1 MEASLGE
8 PFLLSSY
15 TTTNKASK
23 SSKTSG
29 RLPSIFASHHGTGG
43 SSDGHIT
50 VAAQGDGVH
59 VLDLSTL
66 HPIISH
72 TLGPT
77 ITFSCPSVTR
87 SELQSA
93 NHVCTTYA
101 AISSSPEIS
110 EDEKS
115 RTIWMWKE
123 GLSSSVADRVV
134 QRKKAV
140 VLPHSI
146 SGLYIDS
153 ELPSRVL
160 VTSSQGDL
168 TVLHSDLQIQATRTS
183 KCESLKT
190 FVLSRRNC
198 TFLPPRGSVPSSAA
212 IVISFVTLNANV
224 RIQIL
229 AVDLEDQFRELGNI
243 ELPIKYQS
251 FCDVSFSG
259 TGFFSVLLTDGT
271 WSSFELKRSDDTLYL
286 NSIENIQLTSLS
298 FILSSNGA
306 EASILALGSSYV
318 LLAGSTGSSSNR
330 EVVLLFWDLSF
341 SVLLASHTLPLP
353 PYLTN
358 EKVSITLVGALSS
371 SNVLLLISPIS
382 IIPGRRQSQGQ
393 SSSSSSVWVVP
404 VTVPPSSSIANA
416 IGRAAAATPWLA
428 VSDAQGDSHDAGRT
442 KLVNEMRSAM
452 DRNQPENA
460 NNAFFEWE
468 KQAVLENSQHKLPEM
483 PTLYGYN
490 FTKEI
495 LNIVLQPSKPTK
507 KTLYSSKIVQH
518 LLEKKVVSA
527 GMVEADLLG
536 VFRSHNDWKSICSA
550 LTRVSDLQEAEI
562 IECLCF
568 VLARYRQARRPTSSD
583 AMQIDSVSSMNDDC
597 PTLQAF
603 LSLVVRYSCSLNPL
617 RAAFRRYL
625 SDVDDVICL
634 LEMLDS
640 WIGQWAGRDTRLLPS
655 NKTVKQNEL
664 GVYITTL
671 ESQDSLA
678 DIPSMLQ
685 ITFFLQCLIDTSFI
699 NLIQTPS
706 AQRILRG
713 IQAHIDPEIKYID
726 QTEQLRGP
734 LELFV
739 KAQTKA
745 IKEAKAASEG
755 IKVPT
760 PDRKQRRKLLHEQA
774 GATIGLYRLEE
785 LTL

>member
-15 TTTNKASK
+15 TTTNKVSK
-23 SSKTSG
+23 SSKLSG
-29 RLPSIFASHHGTGG
+29 SLPSIFASHQGTGG

-93 NHVCTTYA
+93 NFVCTTYA
-101 AISSSPEIS
+101 AISSSPDIS
-110 EDEKS
+110 EEEKDH
-115 RTIWMWKE
+115 TIWMWKE
-123 GLSSSVADRVV
+123 GLSSSVADRAA

-146 SGLYIDS
+146 SGLYIES

-168 TVLHSDLQIQATRTS
+168 TVLHSDLQIRATRTS
-183 KCESLKT
+183 KYESLKT

-198 TFLPPRGSVPSSAA
+198 TFLPPPGSVPSSAA
-212 IVISFVTLNANV
+212 IVISFITLNGNV

-229 AVDLEDQFRELGNI
+229 AVDPEDQFHELGDI
-243 ELPIKYQS
+243 DLPIKSQS

-259 TGFFSVLLTDGT
+259 TGFFSVLLKNGT

-286 NSIENIQLTSLS
+286 HSLENIQLTSLS
-298 FILSSNGA
+298 FISSSKSA
-306 EASILALGSSYV
+306 EATILALGSSHV
-318 LLAGSTGSSSNR
+318 LLAGLTGSTSNR

-341 SVLLASHTLPLP
+341 SVLLASRTLPLP
-353 PYLTN
+353 PYTTN

-371 SNVLLLISPIS
+371 SNVLLLISPTSVIS
-382 IIPGRRQSQGQ
+382 GRRQSQGQ
-393 SSSSSSVWVVP
+393 SSFSSTVWAVP

-428 VSDAQGDSHDAGRT
+428 VSDAQDDLHDAGRT

-460 NNAFFEWE
+460 KNAFFEWE
-468 KQAVLENSQHKLPEM
+468 KQTVSENSQDKPRDT

-495 LNIVLQPSKPTK
+495 LNIILQPT
-507 KTLYSSKIVQH
+507 KTLYPSKIVQH

-536 VFRSHNDWKSICSA
+536 VLRSHNDWKSISLA

-562 IECLCF
+562 VECLCF
-568 VLARYRQARRPTSSD
+568 VLARYRQARIATSSD
-583 AMQIDSVSSMNDDC
+583 AMQIDSVPSMDNDC
-597 PTLQAF
+597 PTLQTF
-603 LSLVVRYSCSLNPL
+603 LSLVLRYSCSPNPL

-634 LEMLDS
+634 LEVLDS
-640 WIGQWAGRDTRLLPS
+640 WIGQWAGRDTHLLPS
-655 NKTVKQNEL
+655 NKMVKKNEL

-671 ESQDSLA
+671 GDKDTPT

-706 AQRILRG
+706 AHGILRR

-760 PDRKQRRKLLHEQA
+760 LDLKQRKKLLHEQA

>member
-1 MEASLGE
+1 MEASIGE

-15 TTTNKASK
+15 TTTNKVSK
-23 SSKTSG
+23 LSKLSG
-29 RLPSIFASHHGTGG
+29 RLPSIFASHQGTGG
-43 SSDGHIT
+43 NSDGHIT

-101 AISSSPEIS
+101 AISSSPDIS

-123 GLSSSVADRVV
+123 GLSSSVADRAA

-146 SGLYIDS
+146 SGLYIES

-198 TFLPPRGSVPSSAA
+198 TFLPPPGSVPSSAA
-212 IVISFVTLNANV
+212 IVISFVTMNGNV

-229 AVDLEDQFRELGNI
+229 AVDLEDQFHELGDI
-243 ELPIKYQS
+243 ELPIKSQS

-259 TGFFSVLLTDGT
+259 AGFFSVLLKDGT

-286 NSIENIQLTSLS
+286 LSLDNIQLTSLS
-298 FILSSNGA
+298 FISSDSA
-306 EASILALGSSYV
+306 EASTLALGSSHV
-318 LLAGSTGSSSNR
+318 LLAGLTGSTSNR

-341 SVLLASHTLPLP
+341 SVLLASRTLPLP
-353 PYLTN
+353 PYITN

-371 SNVLLLISPIS
+371 SNVLLLVSPTSVIS
-382 IIPGRRQSQGQ
+382 GRRQSQGQ

-428 VSDAQGDSHDAGRT
+428 VSDAQGDSYDARRT
-442 KLVNEMRSAM
+442 NLVNEMRSAM

-460 NNAFFEWE
+460 NTAFFEWE
-468 KQAVLENSQHKLPEM
+468 KQAVLENSQDKLPEM

-536 VFRSHNDWKSICSA
+536 MLRSHNDWKSISLA

-562 IECLCF
+562 VECLCF

-583 AMQIDSVSSMNDDC
+583 AMQIDSVPNMDDDC

-603 LSLVVRYSCSLNPL
+603 LSLVLRYSYSPNPL

-634 LEMLDS
+634 LEVLDS
-640 WIGQWAGRDTRLLPS
+640 WIGQRAGRDTRLLPS
-655 NKTVKQNEL
+655 SKMVKQNEL
-664 GVYITTL
+664 GVYITIL
-671 ESQDSLA
+671 ESKDTST

-706 AQRILRG
+706 VHRILKR
-713 IQAHIDPEIKYID
+713 IQAHIDPEIKFIE

>member
-1 MEASLGE
+1 MEASIGE

-15 TTTNKASK
+15 TTTNKVSK
-23 SSKTSG
+23 LSKLSG
-29 RLPSIFASHHGTGG
+29 RLPSIFASHQGTGG
-43 SSDGHIT
+43 NSDGHIT

-101 AISSSPEIS
+101 AISSSPDIS

-123 GLSSSVADRVV
+123 GLSSSVADRAA

-146 SGLYIDS
+146 SGLYIES

-198 TFLPPRGSVPSSAA
+198 TFLPSRGSVPSSAA

-229 AVDLEDQFRELGNI
+229 AVDLEDRFHELGDI
-243 ELPIKYQS
+243 ELPIKSQS

-271 WSSFELKRSDDTLYL
+271 WSSFELKRSDDTLYF
-286 NSIENIQLTSLS
+286 NSLENVKLTSLS
-298 FILSSNGA
+298 FISSSNSA
-306 EASILALGSSYV
+306 EASILALGSSHV
-318 LLAGSTGSSSNR
+318 LLAGLTGSTSNR

-341 SVLLASHTLPLP
+341 SVLLASRTLPLP
-353 PYLTN
+353 PYVTN

-371 SNVLLLISPIS
+371 SNVLLLVSPTSVIS
-382 IIPGRRQSQGQ
+382 GRRQSQGQ

-416 IGRAAAATPWLA
+416 IGRAAAAMPWLA
-428 VSDAQGDSHDAGRT
+428 VTDAQGDSHDAGRS
-442 KLVNEMRSAM
+442 KLVNEIRSAM

-460 NNAFFEWE
+460 KNAFFEWE
-468 KQAVLENSQHKLPEM
+468 KHTVSENSQDKPPGT

-495 LNIVLQPSKPTK
+495 LNIVLQPSIPT
-507 KTLYSSKIVQH
+507 KTLYPSKIVQH

-527 GMVEADLLG
+527 GMMEADLLG
-536 VFRSHNDWKSICSA
+536 VLRSHNDWKSISLA

-562 IECLCF
+562 VECLCF
-568 VLARYRQARRPTSSD
+568 VLARYRQARRATSSD
-583 AMQIDSVSSMNDDC
+583 AMQIDSVPGMDNEC

-603 LSLVVRYSCSLNPL
+603 LSLVLRYSCSPNPL

-634 LEMLDS
+634 LEVLDS

-655 NKTVKQNEL
+655 NKMVKKNEL
-664 GVYITTL
+664 GVYIMTS
-671 ESQDSLA
+671 ESKDSST

-706 AQRILRG
+706 AHRILRR
-713 IQAHIDPEIKYID
+713 IQAHIDPEITYID

-760 PDRKQRRKLLHEQA
+760 PDRKQQKKLLHEQA

>member
-1 MEASLGE
+1 MEASIGE

-15 TTTNKASK
+15 TTTNKVSK
-23 SSKTSG
+23 LSKLSG
-29 RLPSIFASHHGTGG
+29 RLPSIFASHQGTGG
-43 SSDGHIT
+43 NSDGHIT
-50 VAAQGDGVH
+50 VAVQGDGVH

-101 AISSSPEIS
+101 AISSSPDIS

-123 GLSSSVADRVV
+123 GLSSSVADRAA

-146 SGLYIDS
+146 SGLYIES

-198 TFLPPRGSVPSSAA
+198 TFLPSRGSVPSSAA

-229 AVDLEDQFRELGNI
+229 AVDLEDRFHELGDI
-243 ELPIKYQS
+243 ELPIKSQS

-259 TGFFSVLLTDGT
+259 TGFFSVLLKDGT

-286 NSIENIQLTSLS
+286 HSLDNIQLTSLS
-298 FILSSNGA
+298 FISSDSA
-306 EASILALGSSYV
+306 EASILALGSSHV
-318 LLAGSTGSSSNR
+318 LLAGLTGSTSNR

-341 SVLLASHTLPLP
+341 SVLLASRTLPLP
-353 PYLTN
+353 PYITN

-371 SNVLLLISPIS
+371 SNVLLLVSPTSVIS
-382 IIPGRRQSQGQ
+382 GRRQSQGQ

-416 IGRAAAATPWLA
+416 IGRAAAAMPWLA
-428 VSDAQGDSHDAGRT
+428 VSDAQGDSHDAVRT

-468 KQAVLENSQHKLPEM
+468 KQAVLENSQDKLPVM

-518 LLEKKVVSA
+518 LLEKNVVSA

-536 VFRSHNDWKSICSA
+536 VFRSHNDWKSISLA

-562 IECLCF
+562 VECLCF

-583 AMQIDSVSSMNDDC
+583 AMQIDSVPNMDDDC

-603 LSLVVRYSCSLNPL
+603 LSLVLRYSYSPNPL

-634 LEMLDS
+634 LEVLNS

-655 NKTVKQNEL
+655 NKVVKQNEL
-664 GVYITTL
+664 GVLSSFWPPLGFVLI
-671 ESQDSLA
+671 SLL
-678 DIPSMLQ
+678 PQ
-685 ITFFLQCLIDTSFI
+685 ITFFLQCLIDISFI

-706 AQRILRG
+706 AHRILRR
-713 IQAHIDPEIKYID
+713 IQDHIDPEIKYIE

-755 IKVPT
+755 IKVPA
-760 PDRKQRRKLLHEQA
+760 PDRKQQKKLLHEQA
-774 GATIGLYRLEE
+774 GAAIGLYRLEE